1 MPTLTLNSIKK
12 IAEKDTPPDAFES
25 GDCDRLIQASVDY
38 LSSSEAIE
46 SIATDAYWP
55 KWASPWWQ
63 MLTLHE
69 IGMTMAIPKTS
80 IDKIVQALSTSY
92 LTFFPFKE
100 EDVPSGYDP
109 LMHIP
114 CHCQLGTM
122 DQLLTT
128 YGVNLEER
136 LPWLRP
142 WYLKYQ
148 IGDGGLNCD
157 EAAYLKDS
165 PKSSVVSTM
174 PPLEAVLHSRAVR
187 ATQEENLKSQD
198 ILQQEAEKNARLEA
212 SAFSR
217 DEKEFL
223 DNGAQ
228 YLIQKRLFRKS
239 SGEPMDKEWLDLCFP
254 RFYHYDVL
262 RGLSFLLKWSRTFE
276 RPLTTNAI
284 EETVEKIDSEFPD
297 GRITVQRAAWTG
309 ANSRYFDA
317 QSNSWTKAP
326 AASFPLLETVSKVGS
341 HSSHLSRIW
350 HESKQNLLAIIDK
363 GLLTNE
369 KI

>member
-1 MPTLTLNSIKK
+1 MPTLTLDSIKK
-12 IAEKDTPPDAFES
+12 IAEKNTPPEAFES
-25 GDCDRLIQASVDY
+25 GDCDRLIQVSVVY
-38 LSSSEAIE
+38 LSSSEAIKSIE
-46 SIATDAYWP
+46 SDAYWP

-69 IGMTMAIPKTS
+69 MGLTSTIPKVS
-80 IDKIVQALSTSY
+80 IDKIVHALSTTY

-100 EDVPSGYDP
+100 DDVPSGFDP
-109 LMHIP
+109 LMHVP

-128 YGVNLEER
+128 YGVNVDER

-157 EAAYLKDS
+157 EAAYLKAS
-165 PKSSVVSTM
+165 PKSSVVSTL
-174 PPLEAVLHSRAVR
+174 PPLEAVLQSRAVAQSR
-187 ATQEENLKSQD
+187 FESN
-198 ILQQEAEKNARLEA
+198 
-212 SAFSR
+212 AFSNE
-217 DEKEFL
+217 EKEFL
-223 DNGAQ
+223 DNGAR

-239 SGEPMDKEWLDLCFP
+239 SGEPMDKEWLQLCFP

-262 RGLSFLLKWSRTFE
+262 RGLSFLLKWSRTLE
-276 RPLTTNAI
+276 RPLPSNVV
-284 EETVEKIDSEFPD
+284 EETVAKIDSEFPD
-297 GRITVQRAAWTG
+297 GRIAVQRAAWAG

-326 AASFPLLETVSKVGS
+326 ATSYPLLETVSEIGT
-341 HSSHLSRIW
+341 HSPHLSKTW
-350 HESKQNLLAIIDK
+350 HESKQNLLAIIEK
-363 GLLTNE
+363 GLLTNA
-369 KI
+369 KS